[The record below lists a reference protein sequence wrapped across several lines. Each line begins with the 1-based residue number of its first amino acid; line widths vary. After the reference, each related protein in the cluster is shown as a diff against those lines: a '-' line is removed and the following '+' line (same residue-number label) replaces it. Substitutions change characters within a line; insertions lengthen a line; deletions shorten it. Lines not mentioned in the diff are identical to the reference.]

1 MFLQNKNPN
10 MKSEAKTPDEYIAE
24 LPEDRKVA
32 IQKLRE
38 VALKNLPK
46 GFKEVISYGMLGYVV
61 PHEIYPKGYH
71 CTPQLPLPFYNIA
84 SQKNSINIYHMSLY
98 ADSNLYNWF
107 VEEYPKHSTAKLDMG
122 KGCIRFKKIDAIPFE
137 LIGELLSKITPQQ
150 WVEMYENAFIK
161 K

>member
-84 SQKNSINIYHMSLY
+84 SQKNSINIYHMAIY
-98 ADSNLYNWF
+98 ADAYLYNWF

-137 LIGELLSKITPQQ
+137 LVGELLSKITPQQ

-161 K
+161 T

>member
-1 MFLQNKNPN
+1 
-10 MKSEAKTPDEYIAE
+10 MKSEAKTPDEYLAE

-38 VALKNLPK
+38 VALKNLPT

-71 CTPQLPLPFYNIA
+71 CTPKLPLPFFNVA
-84 SQKNSINIYHMSLY
+84 SQKNSINIYHMAIY
-98 ADSNLYNWF
+98 ADANLYNWF
-107 VEEYPKHSTAKLDMG
+107 VEEYPKHSAAKLDMG
-122 KGCIRFKKIDAIPFE
+122 KGCIRFKKIEAIPFE

-150 WVEMYENAFIK
+150 WIEMYENAFIK

>member
-1 MFLQNKNPN
+1 
-10 MKSEAKTPDEYIAE
+10 MKSEAKTPDEYLAE

-38 VALKNLPK
+38 VALKNLPT

-71 CTPQLPLPFYNIA
+71 CTPKLPLPFFNVA
-84 SQKNSINIYHMSLY
+84 SQKNSINIYHMAIY
-98 ADSNLYNWF
+98 ADANLYNWF
-107 VEEYPKHSTAKLDMG
+107 VEEYPKHSVAKLDMG

-150 WVEMYENAFIK
+150 WIEMYENAFIK
-161 K
+161 R

>member
-1 MFLQNKNPN
+1 MQNKNPN

-84 SQKNSINIYHMSLY
+84 SQKNSINIYHMAIY
-98 ADSNLYNWF
+98 ADAYLYNWF

-137 LIGELLSKITPQQ
+137 LVGELLSKITPQQ

-161 K
+161 T